1 MIPLLGVTS
10 SEGRVILFFVL
21 TIGLIVAGVLIV
33 RRVRDHELTV
43 LGLVVAAVA
52 IGYSLLTGGVQ
63 ANASVAGA
71 SVEGGVLVATSTA
84 AATLMK
90 IAVILVLAGVFRSLL
105 LAWPGAPVSEAP
117 KP

>member
-52 IGYSLLTGGVQ
+52 IGYSLLGGGAP
-63 ANASVAGA
+63 ANAPLSGAPLDPVA
-71 SVEGGVLVATSTA
+71 LLATTSA